1 MTDEPASNT
10 SLESLK
16 KNAKRWL
23 KDVRAGEPGALARLR
38 RAYPNAPATPTLRDV
53 QHALARERGFEGW
66 LHLIASL
73 REGADATPEL
83 TREQAVLTL
92 LRAAEGGD
100 ADAVAD
106 VLDHHPDI
114 INERG
119 LLPPHTG
126 MRTALHFVTSG
137 PPMSAPHDAVMRLLL
152 ERGANPNIR
161 DEGDW
166 AFPLHFVAERGRLD
180 LVRLLIEHGA
190 DPIGAGDYHDLDVI
204 GWATAFDYVTPS
216 RELVDYLLA
225 HGAGHTIFSAVATGD
240 TEAIHHIVAASPS
253 DLEKRMDRTNHRRKP
268 LHLAVVKRQR
278 EALASLLKAGADPNP
293 LDEAGLTPL
302 DQAVL
307 SGQLALAQ
315 MLVDRGAEVT
325 LAAAVVL
332 ERRDDIERL
341 LAKDPDGLRP
351 GHRWGTLIIRASEY
365 ARGGVIERLIQ
376 LGASVDAVDD
386 TKTAVDSTSR
396 YTALHA
402 AAWRGNTEAAR
413 VLLEH
418 GANPRIREEKYCGTP
433 AGWADYAGHPETR
446 DAILAGP
453 IDLFDAVDHD
463 AVHRIEDI
471 LAQDPEALN
480 RRFTDYATCRPERS
494 WCTPLAAAVLQ
505 NKADAARILLSR
517 GANLIQSPEGQT
529 LLEVASEPGRE
540 EVRMILEEFTT
551 KP

>member
-1 MTDEPASNT
+1 MIDESASNT
-10 SLESLK
+10 PLESLK

-23 KDVRAGEPGALARLR
+23 KDVRAGEPDAVARLT

-66 LHLIASL
+66 RSLTASL
-73 REGADATPEL
+73 REKAKASSEL
-83 TREQAVLTL
+83 TREQAIPAL

-100 ADAVAD
+100 VDAVAHI
-106 VLDHHPDI
+106 LSHHPNI
-114 INERG
+114 IDERG
-119 LLPPHTG
+119 LLPPHNG

-225 HGAGHTIFSAVATGD
+225 HGARHTIFSAVAVGD
-240 TEAIHHIVAASPS
+240 AGTIRHIVAASPG

-268 LHLAVVKRQR
+268 VHLAVVKRQR
-278 EALASLLKAGADPNP
+278 EALNTLLEAGADPNP

-315 MLVDRGAEVT
+315 MLVEHGAEVT

-332 ERRDDIERL
+332 ERGDDIERL

-351 GHRWGTLIIRASEY
+351 GHRWGTLIIRASEC
-365 ARGGVIERLIQ
+365 AGSRVIERLIQ

-413 VLLEH
+413 VLLKH

-433 AGWADYAGHPETR
+433 AGWARFAGHLDTR
-446 DAILAGP
+446 DVILAGP

-463 AVHRIEDI
+463 AVHRIEEI

-480 RRFTDYATCRPERS
+480 RRFTDYATCERERS
-494 WCTPLAAAVLQ
+494 WWTPLAAAVLQ
-505 NKADAARILLSR
+505 NKADAVRILLSR
-517 GANLIQSPEGQT
+517 GADLIQSPDGRT
-529 LLEVASEPGRE
+529 LLELASEPGRE
-540 EVRMILEEFTT
+540 EVRVVLEEFAAQ
-551 KP
+551 P